1 MKTPQFYAK
10 IIIKINS
17 SVYAMV
23 GGRGKNKQ
31 EVLIFRTSC
40 LFLGYWI
47 LLNAGCFNFCAGFFQ
62 QPLQYFSRPDFQE

>member
-23 GGRGKNKQ
+23 GGRVKNKQ
-31 EVLIFRTSC
+31 EVLIFRTSAI
-40 LFLGYWI
+40 F
-47 LLNAGCFNFCAGFFQ
+47 
-62 QPLQYFSRPDFQE
+62 